1 MRVPGDLWPQWRAI
15 QCPTLLVRGSQSD
28 ILTDEIAKRMID
40 ALPHAR
46 LAVVEGAG
54 HTVPG
59 DQPAAF
65 QALLREFL
73 MS

>member
-1 MRVPGDLWPQWRAI
+1 
-15 QCPTLLVRGSQSD
+15 VRGSESD
-28 ILTDEIAKRMID
+28 ILTNEIAKRMTD

-73 MS
+73 ES